1 MESATQLVTPAMERI
16 QEERTRRFAPRQ
28 VIGNL
33 PYYGVLFLW
42 AAVTIFILLWLFSG
56 SLKNNVEI
64 FGSPWAIPADPF
76 GAAVSNY
83 GAAWTTAHMGIY
95 FVNSILV
102 TVGADLITVVISAPA
117 AYVLSRIPFRGSTLI
132 NYYFIA
138 GMGLPFQLI
147 MVPLYVLLVQIGL
160 IDTRAGLTLTYV
172 GVSIP
177 FTIILLTG
185 FFRSLPSELEEAGA
199 VDGCSEFGIFWRIMM
214 PIATPGLFTAAI
226 FNFVMI
232 WQEFLL
238 AQLLLSSDANK
249 TLPVGLMGLRQTMQ
263 YNSNWAAMFAAVMI
277 IVVPSFIVFVA
288 LSNRIMAG
296 LTLGAG
302 K

>member
-1 MESATQLVTPAMERI
+1 MDSATQVVTSARERPLERDTPRLTPAR
-16 QEERTRRFAPRQ
+16 

-33 PYYGVLFLW
+33 PYYVVLGLW
-42 AAVTIFILLWLFSG
+42 AALTIFILLWLFSG

-64 FGSPWAIPADPF
+64 FGSPWALPKDPA
-76 GAAVSNY
+76 GAATQNY
-83 GAAWTTAHMGIY
+83 DAAWTTGHMGLY
-95 FVNSILV
+95 FINSVLV
-102 TVGADLITVVISAPA
+102 TSLSVVITVAISAPA

-147 MVPLYVLLVQIGL
+147 LVPLYVLLVQIGL

-199 VDGCSEFGIFWRIMM
+199 VDGCSELGIFWRIMM

-238 AQLLLSSDANK
+238 AQLLLSSDGNK

>member
-1 MESATQLVTPAMERI
+1 MDTATQLVTPAMDRA
-16 QEERTRRFAPRQ
+16 QQLRARRFAPRQ
-28 VIGNL
+28 LIGNL
-33 PYYGVLFLW
+33 PYYAVLLGW

-56 SLKNNVEI
+56 SLKSNIEI
-64 FGSPWAIPADPF
+64 FGSPWAIPADPVS
-76 GAAVSNY
+76 AAKQNY
-83 GAAWTTAHMGIY
+83 SAAWSTAHMGIY

-147 MVPLYVLLVQIGL
+147 LVPLYVLLVQIGL

-214 PIATPGLFTAAI
+214 PIATPGLFTAGI

-238 AQLLLSSDANK
+238 AQLLLSSDSNK

>member
-1 MESATQLVTPAMERI
+1 MNSATQLLTPALD
-16 QEERTRRFAPRQ
+16 RTAELKPRRFAPRQ
-28 VIGNL
+28 LIGNL
-33 PYYGVLFLW
+33 PYYAVLVLW
-42 AAVTIFILLWLFSG
+42 AAITIFILLWLFSG
-56 SLKNNVEI
+56 SLKSNVEI
-64 FGSPWAIPADPF
+64 FGSPWALPADPI
-76 GAAVSNY
+76 AAAKQNY
-83 GAAWTTAHMGIY
+83 SAAWNTAHMGLY
-95 FVNSILV
+95 FINSIVV
-102 TVGADLITVVISAPA
+102 TVGADLVTVVISAPA

-147 MVPLYVLLVQIGL
+147 LVPLYVLLVQIGL

>member
-1 MESATQLVTPAMERI
+1 MDSATQLVKPAMDRAHDP
-16 QEERTRRFAPRQ
+16 RARRFAPRQ

-33 PYYGVLFLW
+33 PYYAVLTLW

-56 SLKNNVEI
+56 SLKSNVEI
-64 FGSPWAIPADPF
+64 FGSPWALPADPS
-76 GAAVSNY
+76 GAAKQNY
-83 GAAWTTAHMGIY
+83 SAAWSTAHMGIY
-95 FVNSILV
+95 FVNSVLV
-102 TVGADLITVVISAPA
+102 TVAADLITVVISAPA

-147 MVPLYVLLVQIGL
+147 LVPLYVLLVQIGL

-199 VDGCSEFGIFWRIMM
+199 VDGCSELGIFWRIMM
-214 PIATPGLFTAAI
+214 PIATPGLFTAGI

-263 YNSNWAAMFAAVMI
+263 YNSNWAAMFAAIMI

>member
-1 MESATQLVTPAMERI
+1 MAEMIDGHRHLGR
-16 QEERTRRFAPRQ
+16 
-28 VIGNL
+28 
-33 PYYGVLFLW
+33 GVDMDDDL
-42 AAVTIFILLWLFSG
+42 
-56 SLKNNVEI
+56 
-64 FGSPWAIPADPF
+64 D
-76 GAAVSNY
+76 
-83 GAAWTTAHMGIY
+83 
-95 FVNSILV
+95 SILADMDEHGV
-102 TVGADLITVVISAPA
+102 SRTVLIPTD
-117 AYVLSRIPFRGSTLI
+117 RE
-132 NYYFIA
+132 IA
-138 GMGLPFQLI
+138 
-147 MVPLYVLLVQIGL
+147 VHN
-160 IDTRAGLTLTYV
+160 RAGNDAVLAAAAAH
-172 GVSIP
+172 P
-177 FTIILLTG
+177 DRLLPMATVNPWFGEQAVTG

-199 VDGCSEFGIFWRIMM
+199 VDGCSELGIFWRIMM
-214 PIATPGLFTAAI
+214 PIATPGLFTAGI

-263 YNSNWAAMFAAVMI
+263 YNSNWAAMFAAIMI

>member
-1 MESATQLVTPAMERI
+1 L
-16 QEERTRRFAPRQ
+16 
-28 VIGNL
+28 IGNL
-33 PYYGVLFLW
+33 PYYLVLCLW
-42 AAVTIFILLWLFSG
+42 AAVTILIFLWLFGG

-64 FGSPWAIPADPF
+64 FGAPWSLPKDPLH
-76 GAAVSNY
+76 AAVTNY
-83 GAAWTTAHMGIY
+83 DAAWSTSHMGAY
-95 FVNSILV
+95 FLNSVVVTSASVIL
-102 TVGADLITVVISAPA
+102 TVAISAPA
-117 AYVLSRIPFRGSTLI
+117 AYVLSRIPFRGSAII

-147 MVPLYVLLVQIGL
+147 LVPLYVMLVQIGL
-160 IDTRAGLTLTYV
+160 IDSRVGLTLTYV

-185 FFRSLPSELEEAGA
+185 FFRSLPSQLEEAA
-199 VDGCSEFGIFWRIMM
+199 AIDGCSEFRIFLRVMM

-238 AQLLLSSDANK
+238 AQLLMTSDGNK
-249 TLPVGLMGLRQTMQ
+249 TLPAGLMGLRQTMQ
-263 YNSNWAAMFAAVMI
+263 YNSNWSAMFAAVMI
-277 IVVPSFIVFVA
+277 IVVPSFAVFVA
-288 LSNRIMAG
+288 LSNRIIAG

>member
-1 MESATQLVTPAMERI
+1 METTTQLVRPSIGRPSQTTPRVPP
-16 QEERTRRFAPRQ
+16 RR

-33 PYYGVLFLW
+33 PYYFVLCLW
-42 AAVTIFILLWLFSG
+42 AALTIFIFLWLFSG

-64 FGSPWAIPADPF
+64 FGTPWALPGDALN
-76 GAAVSNY
+76 AAVKNY
-83 GAAWTTAHMGIY
+83 DAAWTTSKMGTY
-95 FVNSILV
+95 FANSVLV
-102 TVGADLITVVISAPA
+102 TSVSVLLTVALSAPA
-117 AYVLSRIPFRGSTLI
+117 AYVLSRIPFRGSTI
-132 NYYFIA
+132 ISYYFIA

-147 MVPLYVLLVQIGL
+147 LVPLYVLMVQSGL
-160 IDTRAGLTLTYV
+160 IDTHAGLVLTYV

-177 FTIILLTG
+177 FTILLLTG
-185 FFRSLPSELEEAGA
+185 FFRSLPSELEEASA
-199 VDGCSEFGIFWRIMM
+199 IDGCSEVGIFLRIMM

-238 AQLLLSSDANK
+238 AQLLMSSDGNK

-263 YNSNWAAMFAAVMI
+263 YNGNWSAMFAAVMI
-277 IVVPSFIVFVA
+277 IVVPSFFVFVA
-288 LSNRIMAG
+288 LSNRIMTG

>member
-1 MESATQLVTPAMERI
+1 MESATQLATPAMDRSHELKA
-16 QEERTRRFAPRQ
+16 RRFAPRQ

-33 PYYGVLFLW
+33 PYYGVLCLW
-42 AAVTIFILLWLFSG
+42 AALTIFILLWLFSG
-56 SLKNNVEI
+56 SLKSNVEI

-76 GAAVSNY
+76 GAAARNY
-83 GAAWTTAHMGIY
+83 SAAWTTAHMGLY

-102 TVGADLITVVISAPA
+102 TVGADLITVVLSAPA

-147 MVPLYVLLVQIGL
+147 LVPLYVLLVQIGL
-160 IDTRAGLTLTYV
+160 INTRAGLTLTYV

-199 VDGCSEFGIFWRIMM
+199 VDGCSELGIFWRIMM